1 MVHADR
7 AITCGPPGFSRRS
20 FMGLMGAAGTTA
32 LTSAALVRQA
42 AAEALTNPT
51 PSFIDVHHHFV
62 APAYLDAMR
71 QHYPQ
76 DGSVNMNWTPEKSLA
91 EMDSNGVAAAVVS
104 VTQPGIW
111 YGDAEAAR
119 SLARKC
125 NEYAAQMVR
134 DHPKRFGF
142 FAVVPLPDTEGS
154 LREIEYALDVLKADG
169 IGLLS
174 SYGDT
179 WLGDPAHAAVF
190 DELNRR
196 KAVVYTHPNVPN
208 CCKNLNANI
217 PVGSVEIPQDTART
231 IVSLLFSGTFVRC
244 REIRFIFSH
253 GGGTLP
259 SIAGRI
265 AGGPGANAK
274 AESTAPNGIEYE
286 FRRLYYDTASAANRP
301 AMAALT
307 SLVSISQVLFGTDY
321 PFVPSIARTTDG
333 LKTIGFSAA
342 DLQAIGRENALAL
355 LPRVKAALAN
365 A

>member
-1 MVHADR
+1 
-7 AITCGPPGFSRRS
+7 
-20 FMGLMGAAGTTA
+20 MGAVST
-32 LTSAALVRQA
+32 AALLSAMPARKL
-42 AAEALTNPT
+42 AAEAITNPT
-51 PSFIDVHHHFV
+51 KSLIDVHHHFV

-71 QHYPQ
+71 QHFPE
-76 DGSVNMNWTPEKSLA
+76 DGSVRMNWTPEKSLA
-91 EMDSNGVAAAVVS
+91 EMDANGVATAIVS

-111 YGDAEAAR
+111 YGDNAAAR
-119 SLARKC
+119 VLARKC

-134 DHPKRFGF
+134 DRPDRFGF
-142 FAVVPLPDTEGS
+142 FAVIPLPDAEGS

-217 PVGSVEIPQDTART
+217 PAGSVEIPQDTART

-244 REIRFIFSH
+244 RDIRFIFSH

-259 SIAGRI
+259 MIAGRV
-265 AGGPGANAK
+265 AGAPGQDPK
-274 AESTAPNGIEYE
+274 AAAIAPNGIENE
-286 FRRLYYDTASAANRP
+286 FRRLFYDTASVANRP

-307 SLVSISQVLFGTDY
+307 SLVPISQVLFGTDY
-321 PFVPSIARTTDG
+321 PFVPSIARTTEG
-333 LKTIGFSAA
+333 LKTIGFSPA
-342 DLQAIGRENALAL
+342 DMQAIGRDNALTL
-355 LPRVKAALAN
+355 LPRVKAAAKV
-365 A
+365 

>member
-1 MVHADR
+1 
-7 AITCGPPGFSRRS
+7 
-20 FMGLMGAAGTTA
+20 MGTGTAALA
-32 LTSAALVRQA
+32 SAALLRKA
-42 AAEALTNPT
+42 MAEAPANAP
-51 PSFIDVHHHFV
+51 PSLIDVHHHFV

-76 DGSVNMNWTPEKSLA
+76 DGSVHMNWTPEKSLA
-91 EMDSNGVAAAVVS
+91 EMDANGVATAIVS

-111 YGDAEAAR
+111 YGDAEPAR
-119 SLARKC
+119 ALARKC

-134 DHPKRFGF
+134 DRPKRFGF
-142 FAVVPLPDTEGS
+142 FAAIPLPDTEGS

-244 REIRFIFSH
+244 RDIRFIFSH

-259 SIAGRI
+259 SIAGRVAGAPGLDAQKI
-265 AGGPGANAK
+265 APD
-274 AESTAPNGIEYE
+274 GIQKE
-286 FRRLYYDTASAANRP
+286 FGRLYYDTASAANRP

-307 SLVSISQVLFGTDY
+307 ALVPISQVLFGTDY
-321 PFVPSIARTTDG
+321 PFVPSIARTADG
-333 LKTIGFSAA
+333 LKTVGFSPAQ
-342 DLQAIGRENALAL
+342 LQAIGWENALTL
-355 LPRVKAALAN
+355 LPRVKATADKL
-365 A
+365 

>member
-7 AITCGPPGFSRRS
+7 AITCGPPGFSRRG
-20 FMGLMGAAGTTA
+20 FLGLMGAAGATA
-32 LTSAALVRQA
+32 FTSAALVRRA
-42 AAEALTNPT
+42 VAEALTNPT

-71 QHYPQ
+71 QHFPQ
-76 DGSVNMNWTPEKSLA
+76 DGSVTMNWTPEKSLA
-91 EMDSNGVAAAVVS
+91 EMDANGVATAIVS

-119 SLARKC
+119 SLARRC

-134 DHPKRFGF
+134 DRPKRFGF
-142 FAVVPLPDTEGS
+142 FAVIPLPDTEGS

-179 WLGDPAHAAVF
+179 WLGDSSHAAVF

-244 REIRFIFSH
+244 RDIRFIFSH
-253 GGGTLP
+253 AGGTLP
-259 SIAGRI
+259 MIAGRV
-265 AGGPGANAK
+265 AGAPGLDPK
-274 AESTAPNGIEYE
+274 AFAPNGVESE
-286 FRRLYYDTASAANRP
+286 FRRLFYDTASAANRP

-307 SLVSISQVLFGTDY
+307 SLVPISQVLFGTDY
-321 PFVPSIARTTDG
+321 PFVPSIARTVDG
-333 LKTIGFSAA
+333 LKTIGFSSAE
-342 DLQAIGRENALAL
+342 LEAIGRENALTL
-355 LPRVKAALAN
+355 LPRVKAVAAG